1 MTIREGS
8 EGDGYKDDYGP
19 FTSDDLVKLLLL
31 ESDVEDL
38 YEEGFTGKYEDYSQR
53 FVSSVSQKEEGKL
66 SWRRNATDV
75 EGRAFT
81 EQVEDR

>member
-38 YEEGFTGKYEDYSQR
+38 YEEGFTGKYEDQR
-53 FVSSVSQKEEGKL
+53 
-66 SWRRNATDV
+66 
-75 EGRAFT
+75 
-81 EQVEDR
+81 